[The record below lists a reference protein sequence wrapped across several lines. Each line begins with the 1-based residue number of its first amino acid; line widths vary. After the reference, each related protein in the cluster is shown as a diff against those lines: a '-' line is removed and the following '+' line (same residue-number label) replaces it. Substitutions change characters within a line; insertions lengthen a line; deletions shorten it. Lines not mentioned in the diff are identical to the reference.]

1 MIHDKIMPK
10 YKAYVVVVA
19 LDCSGQ
25 EKLSFEQKYGKYIS
39 FPLVTNTKG
48 ILTKKK
54 VLAKTHLLI
63 GD

>member
-1 MIHDKIMPK
+1 MIHDKIMLK
-10 YKAYVVVVA
+10 YKAYVVVV
-19 LDCSGQ
+19 
-25 EKLSFEQKYGKYIS
+25 KLSFEQKYGKNIA